1 MFENRGFTINGFCP
15 DYAGVNL
22 ALTLTTR
29 RSLPE
34 IEPSMLLKSACVVGV
49 SILLLAERTSAS
61 DAVDVAASLIGRPYV
76 WGAEGPRTFDCSG
89 LTQYVFRQFDVKLP
103 RRAVSQSKVGDP
115 IGRRLQRGDLVFFGD
130 DERKALVTHVGI
142 YEGRGH
148 MIEASKRAGRV
159 RRSNLNEAFWAD
171 RFMFA
176 RRVTGDM
183 HIAGGGAEDEVPVP
197 SSRKRDV
204 RRATVRALEEVVG
217 ALLRRARR

>member
-1 MFENRGFTINGFCP
+1 
-15 DYAGVNL
+15 
-22 ALTLTTR
+22 
-29 RSLPE
+29 
-34 IEPSMLLKSACVVGV
+34 MLLKSACVVGV